1 MVRRPAVL
9 HLQLCFLGGYHV
21 VFTNC
26 ADGAARA
33 GGHGHRLFLPAQRP
47 SERAG
52 HAALKT
58 VIGNITLPVV
68 LFNAFLTA
76 EYNAGLVLGFAV
88 VFTACCIAC
97 AAGYALRPLVAP
109 HGRFLPFLMSSFE
122 VGMLGYAL
130 YGLLA
135 GENGSLSTLAM
146 FDIGQT
152 LFAYTV
158 WLALLKVAGGER
170 ADAKSLLKNMF
181 TNPAFCGMA
190 LGIVLGGAGRGQ
202 MGAGLACLRHCHRAY
217 QLPFGAHGLPDSD
230 CGGLRVLAEGQ
241 PAAPVLITVALR
253 LAVMAALCAVSAL
266 VVFRFLPFDKLTMAA
281 LLVLFSLPA
290 PFIIPLFAD
299 VGDDAEYVSTSYSAQ
314 TLATMLC
321 FVAIA
326 VYTMA

>member
-1 MVRRPAVL
+1 M
-9 HLQLCFLGGYHV
+9 
-21 VFTNC
+21 
-26 ADGAARA
+26 
-33 GGHGHRLFLPAQRP
+33 LFLQITQMVLPVLAAMAIGFFCRRSGLLNAQ
-47 SERAG
+47 G

-76 EYNAGLVLGFAV
+76 EYNAGLLLGFAV
-88 VFTACCIAC
+88 VFTACGIAC

-170 ADAKSLLKNMF
+170 ADAKGLLKNMF

-190 LGIVLGGAGRGQ
+190 LGIVLGALGVGKWVLASPVSGIVTELISFLS
-202 MGAGLACLRHCHRAY
+202 APTACLILIVVGY
-217 QLPFGAHGLPDSD
+217 ELSLKVSL
-230 CGGLRVLAEGQ
+230 LR
-241 PAAPVLITVALR
+241 PVLITVALR
-253 LAVMAALCAVSAL
+253 LAVMAAL

-321 FVAIA
+321 FVGIA

>member
-1 MVRRPAVL
+1 M
-9 HLQLCFLGGYHV
+9 
-21 VFTNC
+21 
-26 ADGAARA
+26 
-33 GGHGHRLFLPAQRP
+33 LFLQITQMVLPVLAAMAIGFFCRRSGLLNAQ
-47 SERAG
+47 G

-76 EYNAGLVLGFAV
+76 EYNAGLLLGFAV
-88 VFTACCIAC
+88 VFTACGIAC

-170 ADAKSLLKNMF
+170 ADVKGLLKNMF

-190 LGIVLGGAGRGQ
+190 LGIVLGALGVGKWVLASPVSGIVTEL
-202 MGAGLACLRHCHRAY
+202 MSFLSAPTACLILIVVGY
-217 QLPFGAHGLPDSD
+217 ELSLKVSL
-230 CGGLRVLAEGQ
+230 LR
-241 PAAPVLITVALR
+241 PVLTTVALR
-253 LAVMAALCAVSAL
+253 LAVMAALCAAAL

-321 FVAIA
+321 FVGIA

>member
-1 MVRRPAVL
+1 M
-9 HLQLCFLGGYHV
+9 
-21 VFTNC
+21 
-26 ADGAARA
+26 
-33 GGHGHRLFLPAQRP
+33 LFLQITQMVLPVLAAMAIGFFCRRSGLLNAQ
-47 SERAG
+47 G

-76 EYNAGLVLGFAV
+76 EYNAGLLLGFAV
-88 VFTACCIAC
+88 VFTACGIAC

-170 ADAKSLLKNMF
+170 ADAKGLLKNMF

-190 LGIVLGGAGRGQ
+190 LGIVLGALGVGKWVQASPVSGIVTELISFLS
-202 MGAGLACLRHCHRAY
+202 APTACLILIVVGY
-217 QLPFGAHGLPDSD
+217 ELSLKVSL
-230 CGGLRVLAEGQ
+230 LR
-241 PAAPVLITVALR
+241 PVLITVALR
-253 LAVMAALCAVSAL
+253 LAVMAALCA

-321 FVAIA
+321 FVGIA

>member
-1 MVRRPAVL
+1 MVLPVLVAMAIGFFCRRSGL
-9 HLQLCFLGGYHV
+9 L
-21 VFTNC
+21 N
-26 ADGAARA
+26 
-33 GGHGHRLFLPAQRP
+33 AQ
-47 SERAG
+47 G

-190 LGIVLGGAGRGQ
+190 LGIVLGALGVGKWVLASPVSGIVTELISFLS
-202 MGAGLACLRHCHRAY
+202 APTACLILIVVGYEFSLKAS
-217 QLPFGAHGLPDSD
+217 L
-230 CGGLRVLAEGQ
+230 LR
-241 PAAPVLITVALR
+241 PVLITVALR

-266 VVFRFLPFDKLTMAA
+266 VVFRFCRLTSSPWRRCWCCSACLRRSSSRCLQMWAMTPNT
-281 LLVLFSLPA
+281 SLPVIL
-290 PFIIPLFAD
+290 PKRWPPCCVLWPLPCIPWREGVPL
-299 VGDDAEYVSTSYSAQ
+299 
-314 TLATMLC
+314 L
-321 FVAIA
+321 
-326 VYTMA
+326 

>member
-1 MVRRPAVL
+1 M
-9 HLQLCFLGGYHV
+9 
-21 VFTNC
+21 
-26 ADGAARA
+26 
-33 GGHGHRLFLPAQRP
+33 LFLQITQMVLPVLAAMAIGFFCRRSGLLNAQ
-47 SERAG
+47 G

-76 EYNAGLVLGFAV
+76 EYNAGLLLGFAV
-88 VFTACCIAC
+88 VFTACGIAC

-170 ADAKSLLKNMF
+170 ADAKGLLKNMF

-190 LGIVLGGAGRGQ
+190 LGIVLGALGVGKWVLASPVSGIVTELISFLS
-202 MGAGLACLRHCHRAY
+202 APTACLILIVVGY
-217 QLPFGAHGLPDSD
+217 ELSLKVSL
-230 CGGLRVLAEGQ
+230 LR
-241 PAAPVLITVALR
+241 PVLITVALR
-253 LAVMAALCAVSAL
+253 LAVMAALCAAAAL
-266 VVFRFLPFDKLTMAA
+266 V
-281 LLVLFSLPA
+281 
-290 PFIIPLFAD
+290 
-299 VGDDAEYVSTSYSAQ
+299 
-314 TLATMLC
+314 
-321 FVAIA
+321 AISSGHKA
-326 VYTMA
+326 N

>member
-1 MVRRPAVL
+1 M
-9 HLQLCFLGGYHV
+9 
-21 VFTNC
+21 
-26 ADGAARA
+26 
-33 GGHGHRLFLPAQRP
+33 LFLQIAQMVLPVLVAMAIGFFCRR
-47 SERAG
+47 SGLLNAQG

-190 LGIVLGGAGRGQ
+190 LGIVLGALGVGKWVLASPVSGIVTELISFLS
-202 MGAGLACLRHCHRAY
+202 APTACLILIVVGYEFSLKAS
-217 QLPFGAHGLPDSD
+217 L
-230 CGGLRVLAEGQ
+230 LR
-241 PAAPVLITVALR
+241 PVLITVALR

-314 TLATMLC
+314 TLATMRC
-321 FVAIA
+321 FGAIA

>member
-1 MVRRPAVL
+1 MLFLQITQMVLPVL
-9 HLQLCFLGGYHV
+9 AAMAIGFS
-21 VFTNC
+21 
-26 ADGAARA
+26 AGAAA
-33 GGHGHRLFLPAQRP
+33 FLNAQ
-47 SERAG
+47 G

-76 EYNAGLVLGFAV
+76 EYNAGLLLGFAV
-88 VFTACCIAC
+88 VFTACGIAC

-170 ADAKSLLKNMF
+170 ADVK
-181 TNPAFCGMA
+181 
-190 LGIVLGGAGRGQ
+190 
-202 MGAGLACLRHCHRAY
+202 GL
-217 QLPFGAHGLPDSD
+217 F
-230 CGGLRVLAEGQ
+230 
-241 PAAPVLITVALR
+241 
-253 LAVMAALCAVSAL
+253 
-266 VVFRFLPFDKLTMAA
+266 
-281 LLVLFSLPA
+281 
-290 PFIIPLFAD
+290 
-299 VGDDAEYVSTSYSAQ
+299 
-314 TLATMLC
+314 
-321 FVAIA
+321 
-326 VYTMA
+326 